1 MAISSRDLFD
11 EEFYLN
17 ANPDVAE
24 ALASGKI
31 RSAFRHFERFGQFE
45 GRDPS
50 LLFDTAYYLAENPD
64 VAAAVASGEQ
74 ESAFKHFRK
83 FGQFEGRTPIAQFD
97 NNLYLAQN
105 QDVAAAVS
113 NGPFRSGYQHFV
125 EYGQNEN
132 RPGAP
137 NLVGVPFSTDSSRVT
152 EFVAPVSPSE
162 LNVTLLPGQTQTIP
176 IRVAV
181 PRTTRPLPLDVFLL
195 QDLSGSF
202 EEDLPIVR
210 NLVPNLT
217 RELQSITTNTQ
228 FGISSFIDK
237 PILPF
242 GRNDGQHYVFRP
254 DLTLTTDTAALQRT
268 VGNYSTSSDLNIG
281 EDSAEAQLEALL
293 QTALRT
299 REIGFRDGARRVV
312 VVATDAPYHVA
323 GDGAEAG
330 ITIPNN
336 GNTVLDGNPPGTGED
351 YPSVTQVR
359 NALQAANI
367 VPVFAVTQDVIPD
380 YEALVSQLGFGEVVE
395 LESDSSNLVDAIDLG
410 LGGISSQIVPTVSSD
425 DFGYVKGITPSR
437 VSNVVPGGVYTFD
450 VTLQGRSKNDAI
462 TLTVPGFGETVIN
475 VSKIVQDTI
484 SADFQVSPTDEFLRN
499 NMSATAGGLIGGS
512 IAFAALANPFAGI
525 GAVAATYAAQKLIE
539 GSTSFPYGVLRRD
552 EFEIEDPNDT
562 SKKIK
567 LRIDE
572 PSQRIVQLKYIPY
585 SENNTQTSPFEL
597 GTETGK
603 IWGVIHGWND
613 GSDPNGNLPKLAE
626 ALAKVRPNDRV
637 FFLNWQQAA
646 NNGFI
651 DKNDTNNIDSS
662 LRVGNYFAAKWIRP
676 VAEFVVK
683 NLGIDAAQASQSLNL
698 IGHSLGSLVSSEIG
712 RLYKEGFTDATGK
725 EVKGN
730 NIGVSTITA
739 LDPPSQSNLDILN
752 FAGVSYDL
760 DGRNN
765 QPDPPK
771 GFDEVSN
778 YSLAFVGTR
787 SVAGNQKLAATASES
802 FQMDFGGLSNP
813 VDEHGQVV
821 QTFTELLKTPENG
834 QLQIIQQE
842 LIKERIFSSHDTKFT
857 DKDRKARQNA
867 YSYLSNPINPFSSVP
882 AHEGILEVEEKIQ
895 PKVLVFKD
903 TQTQNDDI
911 VRGTNKDN
919 GLDGGD
925 LIPLI
930 TGSLLYDGS
939 GNDTF
944 YGDAGND
951 KIFGGTGNDTIYGNQ
966 GNDTINGE
974 QDDDLIYGGQNEDYI
989 YGGKGRDKIY
999 GHNGNDTLEGN
1010 NGSDTL
1016 LGGIGS
1022 DRIWGGG
1029 DNSADI
1035 LDGGEEND
1043 TLTGE
1048 SGNDTLTGGAG
1059 DDKLEG
1065 GNDDDTLIGGTGKD
1079 TLTGGFGSDT
1089 FVFSPGDGASSRDAS
1104 DIIED
1109 FGTGLVFGLGGVD
1122 RIALAG
1128 GLRAEQIQ
1136 LEVFGGNL
1144 LGFGKKTALIANGEY
1159 LAVLNGEFNKNS
1171 LNFIENFVIPTII

>member
-24 ALASGKI
+24 AVASGEI

-74 ESAFKHFRK
+74 DSAFKHFRK

-97 NNLYLAQN
+97 HNLYLAQN

-137 NLVGVPFSTDSSRVT
+137 NLVGVPFSTDSSRVS
-152 EFVAPVSPSE
+152 EFVAPVAPSE
-162 LNVTLLPGQTQTIP
+162 INVTLLPGQTQTIP

-181 PRTTRPLPLDVFLL
+181 PRNTRPLPLDVFLL

-210 NLVPNLT
+210 DLVPNLT

-237 PILPF
+237 PVLPF

-323 GDGAEAG
+323 GDGVEAG

-336 GNTVLDGNPPGTGED
+336 NNTVLDGNPPGTGED
-351 YPSVTQVR
+351 YPSVAQVR

-367 VPVFAVTQDVIPD
+367 VPVFAVTEEVIPD

-410 LGGISSQIVPTVSSD
+410 LGGISSEIVPTVSSD

-437 VSNVVPGGVYTFD
+437 VSDVVPGSVYTFD
-450 VTLQGRSKNDAI
+450 VTLGSDGRDGDD
-462 TLTVPGFGETVIN
+462 TLTLRALGYGDTKVNIITGGEPKISDKVTNTYENFGKTDRLERDVNIR
-475 VSKIVQDTI
+475 VWQD
-484 SADFQVSPTDEFLRN
+484 AD
-499 NMSATAGGLIGGS
+499 
-512 IAFAALANPFAGI
+512 
-525 GAVAATYAAQKLIE
+525 
-539 GSTSFPYGVLRRD
+539 
-552 EFEIEDPNDT
+552 NDG
-562 SKKIK
+562 KP
-567 LRIDE
+567 DDN
-572 PSQRIVQLKYIPY
+572 PSQRVR
-585 SENNTQTSPFEL
+585 NV
-597 GTETGK
+597 ETYV
-603 IWGVIHGWND
+603 VIHGWNN
-613 GSDPNGNLPKLAE
+613 DPNTSTIANLAQQIGSPTDKGGEGKQVIVVDWKTAAESPVPLAN
-626 ALAKVRPNDRV
+626 R
-637 FFLNWQQAA
+637 AA
-646 NNGFI
+646 EWI
-651 DKNDTNNIDSS
+651 HDVAD
-662 LRVGNYFAAKWIRP
+662 FAARALRDTWKIDP
-676 VAEFVVK
+676 K
-683 NLGIDAAQASQSLNL
+683 NINL
-698 IGHSLGSLVSSEIG
+698 IGHSLGSLVASEIAFI
-712 RLYKEGFTDATGK
+712 LSNKESNKAEDNK
-725 EVKGN
+725 YRDN
-730 NIGVSTITA
+730 PNIDLEKRVNTLIA
-739 LDPPSQSNLDILN
+739 LDPPGE
-752 FAGVSYDL
+752 AGTNPFEGYDL
-760 DGRNN
+760 DKDADGTQSPVSFRNVSDFSRAFWGSLLSGDGLGKPEFARTAHESIYVDFKRPN
-765 QPDPPK
+765 VDIFNPDLQLATANHGNIVQLFANMLK
-771 GFDEVSN
+771 GSGAIA
-778 YSLAFVGTR
+778 SLFQLNTSEHQDWKKDTFSENEAI
-787 SVAGNQKLAATASES
+787 LAATARFGLDNDPNTEPLLLFIKDANTENDDVVYGSTGDDKGERRIDGGFFDRNS
-802 FQMDFGGLSNP
+802 FGGLAF
-813 VDEHGQVV
+813 DA
-821 QTFTELLKTPENG
+821 TFNS
-834 QLQIIQQE
+834 
-842 LIKERIFSSHDTKFT
+842 F
-857 DKDRKARQNA
+857 
-867 YSYLSNPINPFSSVP
+867 
-882 AHEGILEVEEKIQ
+882 
-895 PKVLVFKD
+895 
-903 TQTQNDDI
+903 
-911 VRGTNKDN
+911 
-919 GLDGGD
+919 
-925 LIPLI
+925 
-930 TGSLLYDGS
+930 
-939 GNDTF
+939 
-944 YGDAGND
+944 GND
-951 KIFGGTGNDTIYGNQ
+951 KLYGDTGDDEIFGGTGKDTIYGNQ

-989 YGGKGRDKIY
+989 YGGKGADKVY
-999 GHNGNDTLEGN
+999 GDNGNDTLEGN

-1035 LDGGEEND
+1035 LDGGSEND

-1089 FVFSPGDGASSRDAS
+1089 FVFSPGDGASSRDDA

-1109 FGTGLVFGLGGVD
+1109 FGTGLVFGVGGVD
-1122 RIALAG
+1122 RIGLAG
-1128 GLRAEQIQ
+1128 GLMEAQIQ
-1136 LEVFGGNL
+1136 MEVFGGNF
-1144 LGFGKKTALIANGEY
+1144 LGFGKKTALIANSEY
-1159 LAVLNGEFNKNS
+1159 LAVLNGEFNKND
-1171 LNFIENFVIPTII
+1171 LRFEPNFIIPTII